1 MDILIRQFPVYRFL
15 WFCEKSK
22 LEKKVLD
29 CGAGG
34 ILPPL
39 TLFNQRGYET
49 HGIDNS
55 DNQVHKAME
64 FSNELGLDLNI
75 IKGDMRKLPYEN
87 ESFSFVYSFNTIFH
101 LTKKDIKIALNEI
114 SRVLKQNGLIY
125 INFLSTDDNLF
136 GEGKEVGKGEYLQK
150 EGSGE
155 VVHTFFENDELNEY
169 LGNFDILLL
178 EKTKEKMPKRWGDYM
193 ASFFHCILQK
203 K

>member
-15 WFCEKSK
+15 WFCEKSE

-49 HGIDNS
+49 HGIDIS
-55 DNQVHKAME
+55 ETQVQKAKD
-64 FSNELGLDLNI
+64 FCNELGFDLNI
-75 IKGDMRKLPYEN
+75 IKGDMRKLPYES
-87 ESFSFVYSFNTIFH
+87 ESFSFVYSYNTIFH
-101 LTKKDIKIALNEI
+101 LTKNDIKLALTEI
-114 SRVLKQNGLIY
+114 TRVLKQSGLIY
-125 INFLSTDDNLF
+125 VNFLSIDDDLF
-136 GEGKEVGKGEYLQK
+136 GEGQEIGKGEYLQK
-150 EGSGE
+150 EGNGE
-155 VVHTFFENDELNEY
+155 VVYTFFENDELKEY

-178 EKTKEKMPKRWGDYM
+178 EKTKEKMPKRWGDYT

-203 K
+203 R